1 MNAPAE
7 KPYLPILL
15 EIEEAVTRRGET
27 RPLIVEQAY
36 KKIIAEWGANLTE
49 QEQTSLGAFRLIM
62 EQFALRNQIQAE
74 AAAAIV
80 GKSVVQ
86 RWGINTVP
94 NWANLTTIQQTAAL
108 FTRLSPSSK
117 EKVYEEIISKDG
129 KPQPGSTLKWDFPD
143 VDETRAKIAKVFLED
158 IINQENISAEAS
170 AKSGNV

>member
-1 MNAPAE
+1 MTFPVE
-7 KPYLPILL
+7 RPYLPILL

-36 KKIIAEWGANLTE
+36 RKIIAEWGANLTE
-49 QEQTSLGAFRLIM
+49 AEQTSLGAFRLIM

-74 AAAAIV
+74 AAAQIV
-80 GKSVVQ
+80 GKSAIQ
-86 RWGINTVP
+86 RWGLNTVP

-117 EKVYEEIISKDG
+117 ERVYEDIISKEG

-143 VDETRAKIAKVFLED
+143 VDDVRNKIAKVFFED
-158 IINQENISAEAS
+158 IIAQESARAEQATIQ
-170 AKSGNV
+170 

>member
-1 MNAPAE
+1 MTFPVDR
-7 KPYLPILL
+7 PYLPILL

-49 QEQTSLGAFRLIM
+49 MEQTSLGAFRLIM

-80 GKSVVQ
+80 GKSPIQ

-108 FTRLSPSSK
+108 FTRLSAKSK
-117 EKVYEEIISKDG
+117 EIVYEDIISKDG
-129 KPQPGSTLKWDFPD
+129 KPMPGSTLKWDFDD
-143 VDETRAKIAKVFLED
+143 VDAVRSKIAKVFLDD
-158 IINQENISAEAS
+158 IIAQEAAKEPSA
-170 AKSGNV
+170 NVV